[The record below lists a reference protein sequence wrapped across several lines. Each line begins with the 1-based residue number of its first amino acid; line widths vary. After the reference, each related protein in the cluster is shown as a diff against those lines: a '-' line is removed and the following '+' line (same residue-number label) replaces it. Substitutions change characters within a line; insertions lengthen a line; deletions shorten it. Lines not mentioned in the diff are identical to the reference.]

1 MNSFESYSQQ
11 QIWDM
16 LPLSVEQRKLII
28 KDFIEKDLY
37 DKIPEKRVKFEDM
50 KTKEEL
56 EEEDKK
62 EKLK

>member
-56 EEEDKK
+56 EEDDKK

>member
-11 QIWDM
+11 QIWEM